1 MRFDM
6 LTSWDIIIYRITR
19 KLQRCL
25 ERSFSISFFS
35 PKQWGGFCSRE
46 LSIIENNI
54 STSYF
59 SNGKSLTILR
69 IEIWQGQGPQG
80 VRGPL
85 LRFHTFFQR
94 TRLITH
100 SNHRER
106 HLMKKLLGQCFAPFL
121 VYRLVVSPFHHP
133 STVEFF
139 SPEYRLLSKIKRSR
153 CFSLQIV
160 LSIDVDVQICLGV
173 PKCPH
178 FAPRFVLLLS
188 QSEYNKK
195 GDRYEELLYMLW

>member
-1 MRFDM
+1 M

-25 ERSFSISFFS
+25 EKSFSISFFS
-35 PKQWGGFCSRE
+35 WEQWGGFCSRE

-85 LRFHTFFQR
+85 LRFHTFFSAHTTDNTLKSSWTWWKNCWSMMLR
-94 TRLITH
+94 SISGL
-100 SNHRER
+100 
-106 HLMKKLLGQCFAPFL
+106 
-121 VYRLVVSPFHHP
+121 SPGGIAIP
-133 STVEFF
+133 SSFYGWIF
-139 SPEYRLLSKIKRSR
+139 PPEYRLLSKKVQGVFLSKIAVYWCR
-153 CFSLQIV
+153 CP
-160 LSIDVDVQICLGV
+160 DMPWC
-173 PKCPH
+173 PKMPAFC
-178 FAPRFVLLLS
+178 AKIVLLLS
-188 QSEYNKK
+188 E
-195 GDRYEELLYMLW
+195 WV